1 MSETSYVRLH
11 WKAILNIITLT
22 ALIILILLLR
32 NEITATIKNLTQV
45 HAWALILLIPLELW
59 NYDSQ
64 TRMYRSLFTLVGNQ
78 MNYRFLFGV
87 SLELNFVNNIFPSGG
102 ISGISYF
109 AARMRSSDNQITGGK
124 ATVVQTMKLMLTF
137 LSFELL
143 LILGLI
149 FMAVGGHVNDLTILV
164 ATTISTLLVIG
175 TIAFVFII
183 GSMSRINATLAFA
196 TKTLNRLIHLVRPN
210 HPETIRMDQVR
221 RTVEELHS
229 NYGLI
234 KDNYKQLKKPFLF
247 ALFANLSE
255 VLAVYVIY
263 IAFGHWVN
271 IGSIILAY
279 AVANFA
285 GLISVL
291 PGGIGVYEALMTA
304 VLAAAGIPASLS
316 IPVVVMYRILN
327 TLIQLPP
334 GYYFYH
340 RTIHGKGQQ
349 NAQP

>member
-1 MSETSYVRLH
+1 MSEKTYVRQH
-11 WKAILNIITLT
+11 WKASLNIFTLT
-22 ALIILILLLR
+22 ILCILIFFLR
-32 NEITATIKNLTQV
+32 SEIATTVRNLTHV
-45 HAWALILLIPLELW
+45 HAWALILLIPLEAW
-59 NYDSQ
+59 NYDAQ
-64 TRMYRSLFTLVGNQ
+64 ARLYRSLFGLVGNKLSYGI
-78 MNYRFLFGV
+78 MYGV
-87 SLELNFVNNIFPSGG
+87 ALELNFVNNIFPSGG

-109 AARMRSSDNQITGGK
+109 GMRMRSTDNKITGGK

-143 LILGLI
+143 LILGLL
-149 FMAVGGHVNDLTILV
+149 FMAVGGRVNDVTILV
-164 ATTISTLLVIG
+164 ATSISTLLVIG
-175 TIAFVFII
+175 TFAFMYILA
-183 GSMSRINATLAFA
+183 STRRINATLAFA
-196 TKTLNRLIHLVRPN
+196 SKMLNWLIHLVRPKR
-210 HPETIRMDQVR
+210 PETIRMDQVR

-229 NYGLI
+229 NYNLI
-234 KDNYKQLKKPFLF
+234 KDNYRGLKKPFLF
-247 ALFANLSE
+247 ALITNITE

-271 IGSIILAY
+271 IGAIILAY

-285 GLISVL
+285 GLVSVL

-327 TLIQLPP
+327 TIIQLPP

-340 RTIHGKGQQ
+340 RTLHNKGLEDVR
-349 NAQP
+349 A